1 MNRVKSSWQLV
12 VSGVSQGQ
20 YWGWPCIIDGLNK
33 GIECTSSK
41 FVNDTKLGGI
51 VDLPETRKTTVGS
64 EQADH
69 WAEANCMSFNKTKC
83 CVLHI
88 GHNNPMQ
95 CYRLG
100 VEWLE

>member
-41 FVNDTKLGGI
+41 FVNDTSWEELWI
-51 VDLPETRKTTVGS
+51 CL
-64 EQADH
+64 
-69 WAEANCMSFNKTKC
+69 
-83 CVLHI
+83 
-88 GHNNPMQ
+88 
-95 CYRLG
+95 RLG
-100 VEWLE
+100 RLQWDLNRLITGLRPIV